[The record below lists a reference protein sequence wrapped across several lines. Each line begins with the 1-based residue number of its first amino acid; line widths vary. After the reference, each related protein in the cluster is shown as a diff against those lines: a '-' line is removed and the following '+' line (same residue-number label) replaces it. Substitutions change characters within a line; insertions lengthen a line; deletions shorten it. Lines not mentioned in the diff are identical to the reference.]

1 MNATENR
8 QVTMISAIPEKEYCV
23 VVGMGLTGFSCAQ
36 FLSQNRRS
44 FCLVDTRSEPPL
56 LQKFKEAFP
65 HVYVQTGTIDP
76 QLLENAQEIILSP
89 GLSPNESFLALA
101 RCKDVPVI
109 GDIELF
115 YRQAKAPVIAITG
128 SNAKSTVTTLVGE
141 MAKASGIK
149 VAVGG
154 NLGTPALDLLTE
166 DGELYVLELSSFQL
180 ELLDTFKAKVAA
192 YLNLSEDHLDRY
204 GSMGAYGAAKQR
216 IFSGSETAIYNADD
230 GQTRPRDQKTNKL
243 VSFTL
248 RAPQSDEQFGV
259 FYEGDK
265 AFLAR
270 GKEKLLA
277 VPDLKIVGMHN
288 VANALAALAI
298 GEAAGFPLS
307 AMLETLKTFAGLPHR
322 CQWVKTLKG
331 VRYIND
337 SKGTNVGAT
346 LAAIDGL
353 AVTGQKNI
361 ILIAGGEGKDAD
373 FLPLRSACERA
384 VKHCVLMG
392 RDAALIANAI
402 GDATQIVYAM
412 DMQSAVQTAAN
423 LASAG
428 DSVLLSPACASF
440 DMFKNYEHRGDCFV
454 AAVKELP
461 V

>member
-1 MNATENR
+1 MNAAENR
-8 QVTMISAIPEKEYCV
+8 KANMISAMAEKEYRV
-23 VVGMGLTGFSCAQ
+23 IVGMGLTGFSCAQ
-36 FLSQNRRS
+36 FLLQKKMS

-65 HVYVQTGTIDP
+65 QAYVRTGDIDP
-76 QLLENAQEIILSP
+76 QLLANAREIVLSP
-89 GLSPNESFLALA
+89 GLSPDESFLVLA
-101 RCKDVPVI
+101 RQKGVPVV

-154 NLGTPALDLLTE
+154 NLGTPALDLLA
-166 DGELYVLELSSFQL
+166 DDCALYVLELSSFQL

-204 GSMGAYGAAKQR
+204 GSMQAYGTAKQR

-230 GQTRPRDQKTNKL
+230 LQTLPCNRQAGRL

-248 RAPQSDEQFGV
+248 QSPQSNEQFGV
-259 FYEGDK
+259 LREKDK
-265 AFLAR
+265 VFLAK

-277 VPDLKIVGMHN
+277 VADLKIVGMHN

-361 ILIAGGEGKDAD
+361 VLIAGGEGKDAD

-384 VKHCVLMG
+384 VKSCVLIG
-392 RDAALIANAI
+392 RDAVLIANAI
-402 GDATQIVYAM
+402 GDAAQIVYAV
-412 DMQSAVQTAAN
+412 DMYSAVQTAAK

-454 AAVKELP
+454 SAVEELSA
-461 V
+461 